1 MLSSVAFVF
10 SSLLATALCNY
21 TFPEGFNIGLVSPQ
35 ERNSWCLAQ
44 RNSCP
49 QICGGVATTNYCDSV
64 SLSIYPSLSDTTLDF
79 NCVCSNGSQADVTP
93 YAQTIPSLVCQ
104 NNYGQC
110 VANHPNDLD
119 GQKKCKDDAQCGTL
133 NASDATAAATTTAG
147 SAASSSAATT
157 LSTSS
162 ASATLNPSASKTS
175 AAVASSTSTGAAS
188 AIRIAQD
195 YSTAVLMTALFAV
208 FRLAL

>member
-49 QICGGVATTNYCDSV
+49 QICGGVATTNYCDS
-64 SLSIYPSLSDTTLDF
+64 TTLDF

>member
-21 TFPEGFNIGLVSPQ
+21 TFPEGFNIGLVSSQ
-35 ERNSWCLAQ
+35 DRNSWCLAQ

-49 QICGGVATTNYCDSV
+49 QICGGVATTNNCDS
-64 SLSIYPSLSDTTLDF
+64 TTLDF

-133 NASDATAAATTTAG
+133 NASDATAAATTTAA
-147 SAASSSAATT
+147 SAATSSAATT
-157 LSTSS
+157 LSTS
-162 ASATLNPSASKTS
+162 ASVTLNPSASKTS

-188 AIRIAQD
+188 AIHIAQD